1 MQPSVA
7 TAPRVA
13 APAFDLG
20 RVRADFPILS
30 REIRG
35 RRLVYLDN
43 AASAQKPQAVLEAIA
58 RCYGTYYANVHR
70 GVHTLSQEATT
81 ELEQARETVR
91 RFANAAT
98 AEEVVFLRGTTEAAN
113 LVAQSWGRRNVQAG
127 DEILVTEMEHHSNI
141 VPWQLLCEERGAT
154 LRAVPIDDRGEI
166 RQDVYASLLNERT
179 RLVAFTHVSN
189 VLGTVNPVA
198 EMTALAHRHGAVVF
212 VDGAQ
217 GVPHLRVDVQTL
229 GCDFYAFSGHKL
241 YGPSGIG
248 VLYGKSKLLEAMPPW
263 QGGGGMIRS
272 VRLTGTQYAP
282 PPQRFEAGT
291 PAIEGAIGL
300 AAAIDYLEALGIENA
315 AAWEAELLA
324 AATEALRA
332 IPNLRILG
340 EAAHKAAVL
349 SFVLPGV
356 HPHDAGT
363 ILDDEGI
370 AVRAG
375 HHCAQPLME
384 RLCVPATTRA
394 SFAFYNTLDEVDAL
408 ARGLHKARA
417 LFGV

>member
-1 MQPSVA
+1 MSSL
-7 TAPRVA
+7 APAVA
-13 APAFDLG
+13 APAFDLE
-20 RVRADFPILS
+20 RVRADFPILA

-43 AASAQKPQAVLEAIA
+43 AASAQKPQAVLDAIG
-58 RCYGTYYANVHR
+58 RCYGQYYANVHR
-70 GVHTLSQEATT
+70 GVHTLSQEATA

-91 RFANAAT
+91 RFVNAGI

-113 LVAQSWGRRNVQAG
+113 LVAQSWGRRNVGPG

-154 LRAVPIDDRGEI
+154 VRAIPIDDRGEI
-166 RQDVYASLLNERT
+166 RQEVYASLLSEKT
-179 RLVAFTHVSN
+179 RLVAFAHVSN
-189 VLGTVNPVA
+189 VLGTVNPVQ

-217 GVPHLRVDVQTL
+217 GVPHLRVDVQAL

-248 VLYGKSKLLEAMPPW
+248 VLYGKAALLAAMPPW

-300 AAAIDYLEALGIENA
+300 AAAIDYLEALGIEPI
-315 AAWEAELLA
+315 AAWEQELLA

-332 IPNLRILG
+332 IPNLRIFG

-417 LFGV
+417 LFGL